1 MMWRETSA
9 RPCTVVLVY
18 VGGALSYEAGR
29 GAFNSRGAPQAILL
43 CAAAW
48 LTSLHAFRRR
58 RIARRHFTS
67 MMLLTKVGTP
77 SPCHPH
83 ATLDY

>member
-1 MMWRETSA
+1 M
-9 RPCTVVLVY
+9 VY

-29 GAFNSRGAPQAILL
+29 DAFTSRGAPQAILL

-67 MMLLTKVGTP
+67 MMLLTKVGTIAP
-77 SPCHPH
+77 RHPNDVESSIIE
-83 ATLDY
+83 LNDIS